1 MITPVPPEGPVKLIA
16 QNPNLTVLK
25 SGLFWVL
32 LLRPL
37 SMHMNREKMLAGAPL
52 TAERIEAAAQLA
64 AKLAKPMD
72 NTDMTLG
79 FRKKMVTRFVEQA
92 LKEAL
97 EK

>member
-1 MITPVPPEGPVKLIA
+1 LGAVASSPIRAYEA
-16 QNPNLTVLK
+16 
-25 SGLFWVL
+25 
-32 LLRPL
+32 
-37 SMHMNREKMLAGAPL
+37 EKMLAGAPL

-92 LKEAL
+92 LKEAI

>member
-1 MITPVPPEGPVKLIA
+1 MGAVASSSIRAYEAEI
-16 QNPNLTVLK
+16 
-25 SGLFWVL
+25 
-32 LLRPL
+32 
-37 SMHMNREKMLAGAPL
+37 MLAGAPL
-52 TAERIEAAAQLA
+52 TDVRIEAAAQLA

-92 LKEAL
+92 LKEIL